1 MINKKQLITV
11 LIVLITIAGCKDK
24 PGNQETSAL
33 GFGEKTEHREDIRAM
48 YFRFPT
54 SKEMINYIDFSDFTY
69 HEHLLNPVSNND
81 DYFRSNQKML
91 NLGVYLSDIAYL
103 ALFEKHNQLGDYLE
117 VILKSCD
124 ELRLEFPF
132 QNQMLDRMKANVG
145 NQDSLLHI
153 AEEYQDKVIDN
164 LLNSGREKTIAIVS
178 TGGYIEGLY
187 LALESVESFEDNYAT
202 VQRIAEQKY
211 AFNNLMKFTAQYK
224 DDVNAAKSLAYL
236 EKIDRKF
243 QAIKYKE
250 KPVVAKKQ
258 KDQKLLIDGG
268 RELSIT
274 REQFTA
280 LKETVAEAR
289 NSIITT
295 EISKNEN

>member
-1 MINKKQLITV
+1 MINKKQIITL
-11 LIVLITIAGCKDK
+11 LIVLITIAGCKDN
-24 PGNQETSAL
+24 PGKQENDAL
-33 GFGEKTEHREDIRAM
+33 GFGDNTESREDIRAM
-48 YFRFPT
+48 YFRFPS

-69 HEHLLNPVSNND
+69 HKELLNPTANND
-81 DYFRSNQKML
+81 KYFKSSQKMI

-117 VILKSCD
+117 VVLKNSD

-187 LALESVESFEDNYAT
+187 LALESVEDFEGNYT
-202 VQRIAEQKY
+202 TIQRIAEQKY
-211 AFNNLMKFTAQYK
+211 AFNNLLKFTARYQ
-224 DDVNAAKSLAYL
+224 DDPNAATSLAYL
-236 EKIDRKF
+236 EKIDSKF
-243 QAIKYKE
+243 QAIKYEE
-250 KPVVAKKQ
+250 KPVIAKKQ
-258 KDQKLLIDGG
+258 KDQLLIDGG
-268 RELSIT
+268 RELHIT
-274 REQFTA
+274 REQFTE
-280 LKETVAEAR
+280 LKKAVAEAR
-289 NSIITT
+289 NSIVNP